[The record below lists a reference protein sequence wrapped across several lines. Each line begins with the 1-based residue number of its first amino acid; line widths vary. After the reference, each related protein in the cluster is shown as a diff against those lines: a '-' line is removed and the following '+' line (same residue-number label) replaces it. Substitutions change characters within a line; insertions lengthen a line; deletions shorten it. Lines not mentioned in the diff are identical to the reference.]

1 MSFIFIRSRSFSLCS
16 LSLLCLPAC
25 VQMFY
30 LNNEILRIL
39 QDLLSSSDRDQYN
52 AEALSDISGKE
63 EEEIEK
69 KKPTTVV
76 GAFSDVFY
84 LNILMNGQQIQFLGF
99 HNVCIKRE
107 KGTDNNAPNAI
118 MAVAY

>member
-1 MSFIFIRSRSFSLCS
+1 MRKLSRTSR
-16 LSLLCLPAC
+16 
-25 VQMFY
+25 
-30 LNNEILRIL
+30 E
-39 QDLLSSSDRDQYN
+39 
-52 AEALSDISGKE
+52 GE

-99 HNVCIKRE
+99 HNVCCRE
-107 KGTDNNAPNAI
+107 KGTDNNAPMRLWLLRTEIPKISSWKADI
-118 MAVAY
+118 FDD